1 MIFLNTSNST
11 SLIINENVD
20 CIGLASSYYVFTIT
34 RKINIFLSIF
44 IIIIGLIG
52 NFIQAAVFLHKKFR
66 INSSNV
72 YLLILALSDGLFL
85 IIHFFEDTLRTY
97 QVRFKLKIYL
107 MTVIFHNCTLGCL
120 FKHWKNSIP
129 S

>member
-1 MIFLNTSNST
+1 MIFFNTSNST
-11 SLIINENVD
+11 SFINENFD

-52 NFIQAAVFLHKKFR
+52 NLIQAAVFLHKKFR

-85 IIHFFEDTLRTY
+85 ILHFFEDTLRTY
-97 QVRFKLKIYL
+97 QVRFNKKF
-107 MTVIFHNCTLGCL
+107 T
-120 FKHWKNSIP
+120 
-129 S
+129 